1 MLDENIDSIQ
11 VMPTVNNN
19 FISPQAISIFG
30 IHSLLVLST
39 EERFVSVFSNG
50 SCGFYLPSLAP
61 PIAVESAKEDTH
73 DIIQSDVIKGLLKMM
88 LLPRLRYILEVCYP
102 QDAVVTNILEILIR
116 VARHSLQSAH
126 EVRHLT
132 RHYV

>member
-1 MLDENIDSIQ
+1 
-11 VMPTVNNN
+11 MPTVNNN
-19 FISPQAISIFG
+19 FIFPQAISIFG

-39 EERFVSVFSNG
+39 EEHFVSVFSNG
-50 SCGFYLPSLAP
+50 SRGFYLPSLAP
-61 PIAVESAKEDTH
+61 PIAVESAKEDIH

-88 LLPRLRYILEVCYP
+88 LLPRLRYILEVCHP

-126 EVRHLT
+126 EVH
-132 RHYV
+132 H